1 MVFFDCCLVIERNGT
16 NYVPKEIIM
25 LHKSL
30 KRAVMKTG
38 EESRIIFK
46 LYIMK
51 PAFKNAHSPLKNNG

>member
-1 MVFFDCCLVIERNGT
+1 
-16 NYVPKEIIM
+16 M

-38 EESRIIFK
+38 EESRIICK
-46 LYIMK
+46 LYLMK